1 MTIRSK
7 NPTSTQTVSRADGT
21 TQTTPTR
28 PSGQVKATKKI
39 KVLDV
44 NEINQQESSA
54 MEGLQSEMSVT
65 RPGQKFISQS
75 LQNLQSELAVQKKD
89 VQSLVEK
96 LKSDQLS
103 TEDRHH
109 LNQLQSDI
117 TTNQKKVQQ
126 LKRKLTWMRAGILE
140 VESSRVPQKFADAAT
155 QVAQMPDGPQRQ
167 EAQLTNLTSAYQ
179 QLRGPQNGIR
189 LSVAEAGAM
198 SRHQLGHWTPDLL
211 PGTMLSEAV
220 ISIFTQTPSSSE
232 TPEPVDQW
240 LNQGFGG
247 ANLKR
252 LSVLAK
258 VKALLTK

>member
-7 NPTSTQTVSRADGT
+7 NPTHTQTVSRADPAS
-21 TQTTPTR
+21 QSAPTR
-28 PSGQVKATKKI
+28 PSGQLKATKKI

-44 NEINQQESSA
+44 NAIHQQESSA
-54 MEGLQSEMSVT
+54 MEGLKSEMSVT

-75 LQNLQSELAVQKKD
+75 LESLQNGLEVQKKD
-89 VQSLVEK
+89 VRSLVEK
-96 LKSDQLS
+96 LQSDELS
-103 TEDRHH
+103 TEDRQQ
-109 LNQLQSDI
+109 LNQLQSEI

-126 LKRKLTWMRAGILE
+126 LKRTLTWMRAGILE
-140 VESSRVPQKFADAAT
+140 VDSSRVPQKFADAAT
-155 QVAQMPDGPQRQ
+155 QIDQMPNGPQRQ
-167 EAQLTNLTSAYQ
+167 EAQLTNLTSTYQ

-198 SRHQLGHWTPDLL
+198 SRHQLGHWAPDLL
-211 PGTMLSEAV
+211 PGTLLSEAV
-220 ISIFTQTPSSSE
+220 VSIFTQTPSNSE

-247 ANLKR
+247 TNLKR
-252 LSVLAK
+252 LNVLAK